1 MATASAVPQQQPV
14 PPPPLEGVTMTTT
27 VPPTTTSS
35 TTATTAT
42 STAAD
47 TKKKG
52 GNSTGGKKKASSST
66 TAAQPPPPPV
76 PACYIPINP
85 SISSIEYQIRHL
97 ILTILMK
104 LPLTMTTTTKGETPG
119 GTGGTGGALKTT
131 TSSLVAAASSVTA
144 STFSSS
150 SSTTTTTIRPNH
162 ILTILSISLHTF
174 LEDYEPN
181 AIIATELLYKFH
193 LHLGNLQSSG
203 ANSSSGGSSSTTKEN
218 AKLMKE
224 SQLLLDFVI
233 GTFKDM
239 GKIGVTN
246 ISGAAATGG
255 GVGSGE
261 GWWNKLFGVESSSS
275 STADGGSSGSS
286 NEQQQQQPLLKSKQ
300 SLKILAELPS
310 IIKVLF
316 QFHPKLYK
324 TNAVLVIP
332 ALMEGLKLS
341 PPSLPPPSAT
351 NETAAAASGGAAST
365 AVARNTKSP
374 TPSSSSSTAPPPPSQ
389 MTPVP
394 DPTRSTSY
402 EDSSPSGTI
411 SNIAASTSTSPSLL
425 STSSKSNT
433 QQLSPYEIQKRLY
446 YTRTMALL
454 TMQVRIL
461 VYLTS
466 LVRKA
471 FVTKSSTVS
480 ANVAA
485 ASSISKITFK
495 SNDKH
500 HHNHNHDLLPWA
512 SAVTVSTLI
521 RPYEEL
527 MATLIIQLLR
537 NCPREDVM
545 IRKELLLCTRSIL
558 SIPEFRSGFFR
569 HIDNMLDERILVG
582 CTTALVRGG
591 GSGSGGT
598 SGGVGSGS
606 TLELQSIIR
615 PLGYTVLAEFL
626 THVRTK
632 LTPAQLS
639 RVIRIFSRLLH
650 DTQTDIPISLQIM
663 STRLLLNLSEV
674 AYLSKDP
681 NVQVGRDL
689 LVRILMT
696 VVQKLRT
703 LKDKIP
709 KMMDDAERAIKER
722 VKRGEMVNQFM
733 LDVKG
738 EKEVGNELLRDEH
751 PQSVVVED
759 ATFDGDYHGDPL
771 FIVRDVQSLL
781 QPIMLRMRNL
791 FFYISTYSH
800 HVDKEMRK
808 STSAGEERYPLP
820 SFVTNREND
829 EVFSATLKLTQGERD
844 IVADFLMSGIS
855 CLKLFRMDV
864 EPDLDPSL
872 MKPYDKSNPSP
883 KFREICDAFAVI
895 FTGIESHNFARIV
908 APNLSEL
915 LDEIDNDNVLIGIF
929 SSMLLD
935 SRGVGKSHSYDLCA
949 VLVPYILENIEQLG
963 EYEEKSSFEG
973 SDADTLQK
981 VGAVV
986 PTQQLT
992 PRANTL
998 FKLLNLAF
1006 SSLMKHPKNEAVFLP
1021 HLQKL
1026 TSECLK
1032 GSTRGPSLVP
1042 NPYSNMLRSMF
1053 RTISAGKF
1061 EG

>member
-1 MATASAVPQQQPV
+1 
-14 PPPPLEGVTMTTT
+14 
-27 VPPTTTSS
+27 
-35 TTATTAT
+35 
-42 STAAD
+42 
-47 TKKKG
+47 
-52 GNSTGGKKKASSST
+52 
-66 TAAQPPPPPV
+66 
-76 PACYIPINP
+76 
-85 SISSIEYQIRHL
+85 
-97 ILTILMK
+97 
-104 LPLTMTTTTKGETPG
+104 
-119 GTGGTGGALKTT
+119 
-131 TSSLVAAASSVTA
+131 
-144 STFSSS
+144 
-150 SSTTTTTIRPNH
+150 
-162 ILTILSISLHTF
+162 
-174 LEDYEPN
+174 
-181 AIIATELLYKFH
+181 
-193 LHLGNLQSSG
+193 
-203 ANSSSGGSSSTTKEN
+203 
-218 AKLMKE
+218 
-224 SQLLLDFVI
+224 
-233 GTFKDM
+233 
-239 GKIGVTN
+239 
-246 ISGAAATGG
+246 
-255 GVGSGE
+255 
-261 GWWNKLFGVESSSS
+261 
-275 STADGGSSGSS
+275 
-286 NEQQQQQPLLKSKQ
+286 
-300 SLKILAELPS
+300 
-310 IIKVLF
+310 
-316 QFHPKLYK
+316 
-324 TNAVLVIP
+324 
-332 ALMEGLKLS
+332 
-341 PPSLPPPSAT
+341 
-351 NETAAAASGGAAST
+351 
-365 AVARNTKSP
+365 
-374 TPSSSSSTAPPPPSQ
+374 
-389 MTPVP
+389 
-394 DPTRSTSY
+394 
-402 EDSSPSGTI
+402 
-411 SNIAASTSTSPSLL
+411 
-425 STSSKSNT
+425 
-433 QQLSPYEIQKRLY
+433 
-446 YTRTMALL
+446 
-454 TMQVRIL
+454 
-461 VYLTS
+461 
-466 LVRKA
+466 
-471 FVTKSSTVS
+471 
-480 ANVAA
+480 
-485 ASSISKITFK
+485 
-495 SNDKH
+495 
-500 HHNHNHDLLPWA
+500 
-512 SAVTVSTLI
+512 
-521 RPYEEL
+521 

-537 NCPREDVM
+537 NCPREDAI

-663 STRLLLNLSEV
+663 SIRLLLNLSEV

-709 KMMDDAERAIKER
+709 TMMDDAERAIKER
-722 VKRGEMVNQFM
+722 VKMGDMVNEFM
-733 LDVKG
+733 LDVK
-738 EKEVGNELLRDEH
+738 EEEEVGNELLRVEQ
-751 PQSVVVED
+751 PQSLVVED

-883 KFREICDAFAVI
+883 KFREVCDAFAVI

-908 APNLSEL
+908 APNLSQL
-915 LDEIDNDNVLIGIF
+915 LDEIDNDNALVGIF

-949 VLVPYILENIEQLG
+949 VLVPCILENIDKLG
-963 EYEEKSSFEG
+963 EYEEKSSVEG
-973 SDADTLQK
+973 SDADALQK
-981 VGAVV
+981 DGAVI

-998 FKLLNLAF
+998 FKLLDLAF

-1032 GSTRGPSLVP
+1032 GSTRGPMLVP